1 MTSKPSSA
9 AIWRMTLYAPSYLT
23 LIHQLEAIV
32 ILVKHYLLELRPYFR
47 HVAGELIIGSICG
60 ILMNTMVVLP
70 AIMLGRAIDV
80 TLAFERGQAS
90 FTDVTWA
97 ALAFFG
103 GTLATQV
110 PRLGKRWWLMT
121 ANARIRA
128 NIRSDALRGV
138 LAWPME
144 QLHKT
149 SIGELMARIVA
160 DVEVLGVGVREF
172 IVEMW
177 DTVLF
182 SISFVVTMFFY
193 DPDLSILAL
202 LLTPFAMLL
211 AQVTGRWVRKR
222 ATAAREA
229 NAELTMTLQEQ
240 LAGIRVLKLFGRTG
254 ASAGLVEDK
263 SQTLVNANLSVVRL
277 REGLKPVYSTLM
289 VAGIVLVVALGGQR
303 VISGAMTVGAFVA
316 YIQLFLQFTG
326 RGYRIPQLFNSIQS
340 GGAAYARL
348 KPLLAPARGVKG
360 EPSCASFQPGWVNG
374 LNEPILAAVAVEAGP
389 VAVSLEHITFRY
401 PGAAQ
406 PALQDV
412 SIDVPAGSLIA
423 ITGPVGCGK
432 SALLRAV
439 LGLYP
444 LEKGEIRLDGRPL
457 AEISAGE
464 RAAKMGYLPQD
475 PFLFSGT
482 IHENIAFGSKDPRN
496 EERIAQAAATVTLR
510 PDLLT
515 FPAGVDTQ
523 IGELGTR
530 VSGGQRQRI
539 ALARSLAAAPSPPGM
554 LVLDD
559 PFSAVDLDTEA
570 QLIASLRR
578 VFGSEAPEYQR
589 ATILLSSHR
598 LAAFPQADRII
609 VLDHGHILESG
620 THAELMSANGLYAHI
635 FQAQVLVSQPDGN
648 RHSLALGNGAAQ

>member
-1 MTSKPSSA
+1 M
-9 AIWRMTLYAPSYLT
+9 
-23 LIHQLEAIV
+23 
-32 ILVKHYLLELRPYFR
+32 KHYLWELRPYFR
-47 HVAGELIIGSICG
+47 QVAGELIIGSICG

-70 AIMLGRAIDV
+70 AVMLGRAIDV
-80 TLAFERGQAS
+80 TMAFDKGQAS
-90 FTDVTWA
+90 ITDVTWA

-128 NIRSDALRGV
+128 NIRSDAMRGV

-144 QLHKT
+144 KLHTT

-172 IVEMW
+172 TIEMW

-182 SISFVVTMFFY
+182 SISFAVTMFIY
-193 DPDLSILAL
+193 DWRLSILAL

-211 AQVTGRWVRKR
+211 AQATGRWVRKR
-222 ATAAREA
+222 TTAAREA
-229 NAELTMTLQEQ
+229 NANLTETLQEQ

-254 ASAGLVEDK
+254 ASAGMVEGK
-263 SQTLVNANLSVVRL
+263 SQRVVDVNLAVVRL
-277 REGLKPVYSTLM
+277 REGLKPVYSTIM
-289 VAGIVLVVALGGQR
+289 VAGIVLVVAMGGQR
-303 VISGAMTVGAFVA
+303 VIAGAMSVGAFVA

-326 RGYRIPQLFNSIQS
+326 RGYRIPQLFNSVQS
-340 GGAAYARL
+340 GGAAYSRL
-348 KPLLAPARGVKG
+348 KPLLAPARSVKG
-360 EPSCASFQPGWVNG
+360 EPRLASFKPNWVDG
-374 LNEPILAAVAVEAGP
+374 LNEPLPIAAAVKPGP
-389 VAVSLEHITFRY
+389 VAVSLERITFRY

-412 SIDVPAGSLIA
+412 SIDIPAGSLVA

-444 LEKGEIRLDGRPL
+444 LEKGKIRLDGKQL
-457 AEISAGE
+457 SEISPDE
-464 RAAKMGYLPQD
+464 RAGKMGYLPQD
-475 PFLFSGT
+475 PFLFSGS
-482 IHENIAFGSKDPRN
+482 IHENIVFGFTDTQSKDRVTQA
-496 EERIAQAAATVTLR
+496 AQAAILE
-510 PDLLT
+510 PDLRT
-515 FPAGVDTQ
+515 FPAGIDTQ

-539 ALARSLAAAPSPPGM
+539 ALARSLAAAPSSPGL

-570 QLIASLRR
+570 QLITSLRQTY
-578 VFGSEAPEYQR
+578 GYEAPKDQR

-609 VLDHGHILESG
+609 VLDHGHVLETG
-620 THAELMSANGLYAHI
+620 THSDLMAAGGLYARI
-635 FQAQVLVSQPDGN
+635 FQAQALVSQSNENG
-648 RHSLALGNGAAQ
+648 HSPATGNGAAQ

>member
-1 MTSKPSSA
+1 M
-9 AIWRMTLYAPSYLT
+9 
-23 LIHQLEAIV
+23 
-32 ILVKHYLLELRPYFR
+32 KHYLWELRPYFR
-47 HVAGELIIGSICG
+47 QVAGELIIGSICG

-70 AIMLGRAIDV
+70 AVMLGRAIDV
-80 TLAFERGQAS
+80 TLAFDKGQAS
-90 FTDVTWA
+90 LTDVTWA
-97 ALAFFG
+97 ALAFLG
-103 GTLATQV
+103 GTLATQI

-128 NIRSDALRGV
+128 NIRSDAMRGV

-144 QLHKT
+144 RIHTT

-172 IVEMW
+172 SIEMW

-182 SISFVVTMFFY
+182 SISFAVTMFIY
-193 DPDLSILAL
+193 DWSLSILAL

-211 AQVTGRWVRKR
+211 AQATGRWVRKR
-222 ATAAREA
+222 TTAAREA
-229 NAELTMTLQEQ
+229 NANLTTTLQEQ

-254 ASAGLVEDK
+254 ASAGLVEGK
-263 SQTLVNANLSVVRL
+263 SQTLVEANLSVVRL

-303 VISGAMTVGAFVA
+303 VIGGAMSVGAFVA

-340 GGAAYARL
+340 GGAAYTRL
-348 KPLLAPARGVKG
+348 KPLLAPARGIQG
-360 EPSCASFQPGWVNG
+360 EPPNASFQPDWVDG
-374 LNEPILAAVAVEAGP
+374 LNEPIPARVAVKAGP
-389 VAVSLEHITFRY
+389 VAVSLENITFRY

-406 PALQDV
+406 PALQNV
-412 SIDVPAGSLIA
+412 SMEIPAGALVA

-444 LEKGEIRLDGRPL
+444 LEKGEIRLDGRRL
-457 AEISAGE
+457 TEMSADE
-464 RAAKMGYLPQD
+464 RTGKMGYLPQD
-475 PFLFSGT
+475 PFLFSGS
-482 IHENIAFGSKDPRN
+482 IHENIVFGESDPQSEARVT
-496 EERIAQAAATVTLR
+496 IAAQAAILEA
-510 PDLLT
+510 DLQT
-515 FPAGVDTQ
+515 FPAGVETQ

-539 ALARSLAAAPSPPGM
+539 ALARSLAAAPSAPGM

-570 QLIASLRR
+570 QLITSLRQT
-578 VFGSEAPEYQR
+578 FGPTVPENQR

-609 VLDHGHILESG
+609 VLDHGYILETG
-620 THAELMSANGLYAHI
+620 THTELMAAGGLYARI
-635 FQAQVLVSQPDGN
+635 FNAQALVSRPN
-648 RHSLALGNGAAQ
+648 HPVMLVENGAAQ

>member
-1 MTSKPSSA
+1 M
-9 AIWRMTLYAPSYLT
+9 
-23 LIHQLEAIV
+23 
-32 ILVKHYLLELRPYFR
+32 KHYMWELRPYFR
-47 HVAGELIIGSICG
+47 QVAGELIIGSICG

-70 AIMLGRAIDV
+70 AVMLGRAIDV
-80 TLAFERGQAS
+80 TLAFDKGQAS
-90 FTDVTWA
+90 ITDVTWA
-97 ALAFFG
+97 ALAFLG

-128 NIRSDALRGV
+128 NIRSDAMRGV

-144 QLHKT
+144 KLHTT

-172 IVEMW
+172 TIEMW

-182 SISFVVTMFFY
+182 SISFVVTMIIY
-193 DPDLSILAL
+193 DWSLSIMAL
-202 LLTPFAMLL
+202 LVTPFSMLL
-211 AQVTGRWVRKR
+211 AQATGRWVRKR
-222 ATAAREA
+222 TNAAREA

-263 SQTLVNANLSVVRL
+263 SQKLVDANLAVVRL

-289 VAGIVLVVALGGQR
+289 VTGIVLVVALGGQR
-303 VISGAMTVGAFVA
+303 VIAGAMSVGAFVA

-326 RGYRIPQLFNSIQS
+326 RGYRIPQLFNSVQS
-340 GGAAYARL
+340 GGAAYTRL
-348 KPLLAPARGVKG
+348 KPLLAPARSVKD
-360 EPSCASFQPGWVNG
+360 EPHYASFQPNWVDG
-374 LNEPILAAVAVEAGP
+374 LNEPIPATVAMEPGP
-389 VAVSLEHITFRY
+389 VSVLIENITFRY

-412 SIDVPAGSLIA
+412 SIEIPAGSLVA

-444 LEKGEIRLDGRPL
+444 LEKGNIYLDGKKLTDVSP
-457 AEISAGE
+457 EE
-464 RAAKMGYLPQD
+464 RASKMGYLPQD
-475 PFLFSGT
+475 PFLFSGS
-482 IHENIAFGSKDPRN
+482 IYENIVFGLKETQDK
-496 EERIAQAAATVTLR
+496 ERVMQAAHAAILEQ
-510 PDLLT
+510 DLHT

-539 ALARSLAAAPSPPGM
+539 ALARSLAATPAFPGM

-570 QLIASLRR
+570 QLITSLRQI
-578 VFGSEAPEYQR
+578 FGSEVPKNQR

-598 LAAFPQADRII
+598 LAAFPQADLII
-609 VLDHGHILESG
+609 VLDHGSILETG
-620 THAELMSANGLYAHI
+620 THSELMAANGLYARI
-635 FQAQVLVSQPDGN
+635 FKAQALVSQSNGN
-648 RHSLALGNGAAQ
+648 IHSLVTGTGAAQ

>member
-1 MTSKPSSA
+1 M
-9 AIWRMTLYAPSYLT
+9 
-23 LIHQLEAIV
+23 
-32 ILVKHYLLELRPYFR
+32 KHYLWELRPYFR
-47 HVAGELIIGSICG
+47 QVAGELIIGSICG

-70 AIMLGRAIDV
+70 AVMLGKAIDV
-80 TLAFERGQAS
+80 TLAFDKGQAS
-90 FTDVTWA
+90 ITDVIWA

-128 NIRSDALRGV
+128 NIRSNAMRGV

-144 QLHKT
+144 RLHTT

-160 DVEVLGVGVREF
+160 DVDVLGVGVREF
-172 IVEMW
+172 TIEMW

-182 SISFVVTMFFY
+182 SISFVVTMFLY
-193 DPDLSILAL
+193 DWSLSILAL

-211 AQVTGRWVRKR
+211 AQATGRWVRKR
-222 ATAAREA
+222 TTAAREA

-254 ASAGLVEDK
+254 TSAKLVESK
-263 SQTLVNANLSVVRL
+263 SQKLVDANLSVVRL

-289 VAGIVLVVALGGQR
+289 VSGIVLVVALGGQR
-303 VISGAMTVGAFVA
+303 VIAGAMSVGAFIA
-316 YIQLFLQFTG
+316 YTQLFLQFTG
-326 RGYRIPQLFNSIQS
+326 RGYRIPQLFNSVQS
-340 GGAAYARL
+340 GGAAYTRL
-348 KPLLAPARGVKG
+348 KPLLAPARSVKD
-360 EPSCASFQPGWVNG
+360 EPRYASFQPNWVDG
-374 LNEPILAAVAVEAGP
+374 LNEPIPAAVTVEPGP
-389 VAVSLEHITFRY
+389 VSVSLENITFRY

-412 SIDVPAGSLIA
+412 SLEIPAGAFVA
-423 ITGPVGCGK
+423 ITGPVGRGK

-444 LEKGEIRLDGRPL
+444 LEKGDIYLDGRRL
-457 AEISAGE
+457 ADVSPEE
-464 RAAKMGYLPQD
+464 RAGKMGYLPQD
-475 PFLFSGT
+475 PFLFSGS
-482 IHENIAFGSKDPRN
+482 IYENIVFGAKETQD
-496 EERIAQAAATVTLR
+496 EERVMQAAHTAILEQ
-510 PDLLT
+510 DLQT

-539 ALARSLAAAPSPPGM
+539 ALARSLAASPAFPGM

-570 QLIASLRR
+570 QLIASLRQT
-578 VFGSEAPEYQR
+578 FGSEMPKNQR

-598 LAAFPQADRII
+598 LAAFPQADMII
-609 VLDHGHILESG
+609 VLDHGSILEKG
-620 THAELMSANGLYAHI
+620 THSELMVANGLYARI
-635 FQAQVLVSQPDGN
+635 FKAQALVSQSNGN
-648 RHSLALGNGAAQ
+648 GHGSVTGNGAAQ